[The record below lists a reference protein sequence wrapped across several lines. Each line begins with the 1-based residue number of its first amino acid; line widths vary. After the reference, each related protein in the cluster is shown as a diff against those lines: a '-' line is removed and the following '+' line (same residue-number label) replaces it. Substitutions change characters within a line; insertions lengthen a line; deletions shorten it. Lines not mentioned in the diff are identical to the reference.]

1 MLNSTD
7 CSASSAR
14 ANAQRNQIPLTN
26 CRSHLVRLLDDC
38 MLLTQTRRCALPCAA
53 KTRSALA
60 SSMGSLLGVTKPLRK
75 IHMLFAVG

>member
-38 MLLTQTRRCALPCAA
+38 MLLTQTRRCAL
-53 KTRSALA
+53 
-60 SSMGSLLGVTKPLRK
+60 
-75 IHMLFAVG
+75 